1 MHNRWLRLAEFAV
14 WTAGATVA
22 VVATAAVP
30 SLLFGS
36 GLLTL
41 KYVLFVVGV
50 LLFGL
55 GSFAIQPESPAQL
68 RPEQSPSDRGATTRI
83 PRPRQFSTEG
93 TDEFGVEARLEELP
107 PMRGRLPFDDRVGR
121 DAKLFVTSLLVLAVS
136 AALEFVVGV

>member
-1 MHNRWLRLAEFAV
+1 MHSRWLRLAEFAV
-14 WTAGATVA
+14 WTAGATAA

-30 SLLFGS
+30 SFLFGS

-68 RPEQSPSDRGATTRI
+68 RSEQSPSDRGATTRI

-93 TDEFGVEARLEELP
+93 TDEFGVEARLAELP